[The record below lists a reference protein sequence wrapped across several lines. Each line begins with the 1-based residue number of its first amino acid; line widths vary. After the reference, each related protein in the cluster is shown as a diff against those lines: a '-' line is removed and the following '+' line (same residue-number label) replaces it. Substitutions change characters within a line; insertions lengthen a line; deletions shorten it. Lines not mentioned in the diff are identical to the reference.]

1 MKKDLEN
8 KHKLLNMVQNNIEDG
23 NVKNPRHMMDN
34 FCFSMDQEGDDLV
47 KNETFAPY
55 YGNKI

>member
-1 MKKDLEN
+1 
-8 KHKLLNMVQNNIEDG
+8 
-23 NVKNPRHMMDN
+23 MMDN

-55 YGNKI
+55 YGNKIQGPAGGDITSSKA